1 MIKYKNLSRSL
12 LTIIFILSFSVSTAI
27 NKNESQHY
35 YLDLLKIK
43 QSTRSIDY
51 VNNKKQFQL
60 HTLITEQ
67 SHLATSNL
75 SETAKRNPA
84 LATKMLLTADHD
96 IRKKIFSL
104 KNDRRMTVN
113 INQAIMAVK
122 WSILHGNKV
131 YIYGTGSTGRLAKQ
145 IENIWYSFWQKTK
158 ARKDWPEIANHL
170 KDIQNL
176 DNIQNLVIGEIT
188 GGDRALIKS
197 LEGFEDLQLIGKLQ
211 LEDNHINSHDIV
223 FAVTEGGE
231 TSAVIGTILAAN
243 KLPESHKDNLFFVY
257 NNPNNVLM
265 PFDRSREVLI
275 NPKITKINFTTGN
288 QGITGSTRMQAT
300 SSQTFL
306 ISSIIEQA
314 LAEILHNKLSTS
326 EFHNL
331 GFNSNIYI
339 ATRLKQF
346 NLLQTDVEKERK
358 TITDIANLE
367 YQAYKTGNH
376 AIYFGNQLL
385 TTLFIDI
392 TERAPT
398 FNLSPLDAKGS
409 PSLSWVKV
417 YTEAA
422 NNNEGW
428 HKLLGRDFIGL
439 DKTRYKPS
447 FESNITDPYLKTI
460 ALASLEKAGYNQKFL
475 YDLSANNL
483 NPKTLKP
490 GDIGIAYLFV
500 DEAIQLTDEP
510 KSNFKKW
517 LDKLGQH
524 KIIVVLV
531 GLANQKQQFKEAIN
545 KLKQQNKNITIK
557 QLALTANSDPL
568 HIKQIIASK
577 LFLNTQSTLIMA
589 RLERVLGNSM
599 IYVYPSNLKLTGRAT
614 YLIQIHINQIL
625 AAKSKSR
632 NSKFKHMPPISY
644 NDANAILF
652 AACKY
657 IEDNKK
663 RDKVA
668 VIPLAIVSVFE
679 ALQKKPS
686 DFAAAEKILV
696 KHSLSEY
703 VNSL

>member
-1 MIKYKNLSRSL
+1 MIKYKNISRIL
-12 LTIIFILSFSVSTAI
+12 LTIIFIISFSAAAAT
-27 NKNESQHY
+27 KNESQHY
-35 YLDLLKIK
+35 YLDLLKIT
-43 QSTRSIDY
+43 QSAQSIDY

-67 SHLATSNL
+67 SHSATSNL
-75 SETAKRNPA
+75 SEVAKQDPA
-84 LATKMLLTADHD
+84 RATKMLLTADHD
-96 IRKKIFSL
+96 ISRKISSL
-104 KNDRRMTVN
+104 KNDRSTTAN
-113 INQAIMAVK
+113 INQAIVAVK
-122 WSILHGNKV
+122 KSILHGNKV

-145 IENIWYSFWQKTK
+145 IENIWYTFWQKTK
-158 ARKDWPEIANHL
+158 ARKDWSEIAKQL
-170 KDIQNL
+170 KNIPNL

-197 LEGFEDLQLIGKLQ
+197 LEGFEDLKLIGKLQ
-211 LEDNHINSHDIV
+211 LEDNNINAHDVV

-231 TSAVIGTILAAN
+231 TSAVIGTILTADA
-243 KLPESHKDNLFFVY
+243 LPQSCKDNLYFVY
-257 NNPNNVLM
+257 NNPNKLLM
-265 PFDRSREVLI
+265 PFDRSREVLT
-275 NPKITKINFTTGN
+275 NSKITKINFPTGN

-314 LAEILHNKLSTS
+314 LAVILHNKLSPS
-326 EFHNL
+326 EFHSM
-331 GFNSNIYI
+331 GFNSNIDI
-339 ATRLKQF
+339 TTRLKQF
-346 NLLQTDVEKERK
+346 NQLQKDVEKQDK

-385 TTLFIDI
+385 TTLFIDV

-417 YTEAA
+417 YTEAG
-422 NNNEGW
+422 NNNDGW
-428 HKLLGRDFIGL
+428 HKLLGRDFRWL
-439 DKTRYKPS
+439 DKERYKPI
-447 FESNITDPYLKTI
+447 FESAITDPYLKAT
-460 ALASLEKAGYNQKFL
+460 ALASIDKAGYNQKSL
-475 YDLSANNL
+475 YDLSVNSL
-483 NPKTLKP
+483 NPKALKP
-490 GDIGIAYLFV
+490 GDIAIAYFFV
-500 DEAIQLTDEP
+500 DEATQLTDDP
-510 KSNFKKW
+510 KSNFRQW
-517 LDKLGQH
+517 LDKLGQR
-524 KIIVVLV
+524 KIVVVLV
-531 GLANQKQQFKEAIN
+531 GLASQKQQFNDAIN
-545 KLKQQNKNITIK
+545 KLNQLNKNIEIK
-557 QLALTANSDPL
+557 QLALTANTDPL
-568 HIKQIIASK
+568 NIKQIIASK
-577 LFLNTQSTLIMA
+577 LFLNAQSTLIMA

-632 NSKFKHMPPISY
+632 NSTFKNMPPISY
-644 NDANAILF
+644 NEANAILF

-679 ALQKKPS
+679 ALQNKPAG
-686 DFAAAEKILV
+686 FADAEKILA
-696 KHSLSEY
+696 KQTLSEY